1 MNEKEFYLP
10 EEIAQKL
17 RIDRETIYRHLRS
30 GKLKGNKIGGASW
43 RISQEDLDKYI
54 KGGK

>member
-1 MNEKEFYLP
+1 MSETQFYLP

-17 RIDRETIYRHLRS
+17 RIDRETIYRHLRN
-30 GKLKGNKIGGASW
+30 GKLKGSKIGGASW

-54 KGGK
+54 KGEK